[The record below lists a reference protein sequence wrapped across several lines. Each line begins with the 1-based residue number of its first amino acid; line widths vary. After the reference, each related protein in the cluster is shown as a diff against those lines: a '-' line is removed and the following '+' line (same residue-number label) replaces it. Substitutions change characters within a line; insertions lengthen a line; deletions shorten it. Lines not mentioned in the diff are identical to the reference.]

1 MTILIDPGHGNNT
14 PGKRSPDGRFLEYRF
29 NREIASRLNV
39 QLLQLGYDSR
49 IIVPEQ
55 EDISLAERCRR
66 VNAVCKA
73 LGKDNVILISI
84 HANASGNG
92 SQWMKAQG
100 WSAYTSKGHTKAD
113 ILAECLYDAAAANLP
128 GKRIRTDSSDGDRDW
143 EENFYILR
151 HTTCPAVLTENF
163 FYDSKDDL
171 AFLES
176 EEGKQ
181 AVVQLHVDGI
191 HRYRTYLGSKL
202 IKRGQ

>member
-1 MTILIDPGHGNNT
+1 MKILLDPGHGNNT
-14 PGKRSPDGRFLEYRF
+14 PGKRSPDCRFLEYRF
-29 NREIASRLNV
+29 NREIASRLNAR
-39 QLLQLGYDSR
+39 LLQLGYDSR

-55 EDISLAERCRR
+55 EDIPLAERCRR
-66 VNAVCKA
+66 VNAVCQS

-100 WSAYTSKGHTKAD
+100 WSAYTSKGQTKAD

-151 HTTCPAVLTENF
+151 HTICPAVLTENF

-181 AVVQLHVDGI
+181 AVLKLHVDGI
-191 HRYRTYLGSKL
+191 TNYLALSE
-202 IKRGQ
+202 Q

>member
-1 MTILIDPGHGNNT
+1 MTILLDPGHGNNT

-29 NREIASRLNV
+29 NREIASRLNAR
-39 QLLQLGYDSR
+39 LLQLGYDSR

-55 EDISLAERCRR
+55 EDIPLPERCRR
-66 VNAVCKA
+66 VNSICQS

-84 HANASGNG
+84 HGNASGNG

-100 WSAYTSKGHTKAD
+100 WSAYTSKGQTKAD

-151 HTTCPAVLTENF
+151 HTICPAVLTENF

-171 AFLES
+171 SFLES

-181 AVVQLHVDGI
+181 AVVKLHVDGI
-191 HRYRTYLGSKL
+191 TNYLALSE
-202 IKRGQ
+202 Q

>member
-1 MTILIDPGHGNNT
+1 MTILLDPGHGNNT
-14 PGKRSPDGRFLEYRF
+14 LGKRSPDGRFLEYRF
-29 NREIASRLNV
+29 NREIASRLNAR
-39 QLLQLGYDSR
+39 LLQLGYDSR
-49 IIVPEQ
+49 IIVSEL
-55 EDISLAERCRR
+55 EDIPLAERCRR
-66 VNAVCKA
+66 VNAISQV

-100 WSAYTSKGHTKAD
+100 WSAYTSRGKTKAD

-151 HTTCPAVLTENF
+151 HTICPAVLTENF

-181 AVVQLHVDGI
+181 AVVKLHVDGI
-191 HRYRTYLGSKL
+191 TNYLALSA
-202 IKRGQ
+202 Q

>member
-1 MTILIDPGHGNNT
+1 MTILLDPGHGNNT

-29 NREIASRLNV
+29 NREIASRLNAR
-39 QLLQLGYDSR
+39 LLQLGYDSR

-55 EDISLAERCRR
+55 EDIPLAERCRR
-66 VNAVCKA
+66 VNAICQS

-84 HANASGNG
+84 HGNASGNG

-100 WSAYTSKGHTKAD
+100 WSAYTSKGQTKAD

-151 HTTCPAVLTENF
+151 HTICPAVLTENF

-181 AVVQLHVDGI
+181 AVVQLHVAAI
-191 HRYRTYLGSKL
+191 LMYKNSAEVK
-202 IKRGQ
+202 

>member
-1 MTILIDPGHGNNT
+1 MTILLDPGHGNNT

-29 NREIASRLNV
+29 NREIASRLNAR
-39 QLLQLGYDSR
+39 LLQLGYDSR
-49 IIVPEQ
+49 IIVSEL
-55 EDISLAERCRR
+55 EDIPLAERCRR
-66 VNAVCKA
+66 VNAICQV

-100 WSAYTSKGHTKAD
+100 WSAYTSKGQTKAD

-151 HTTCPAVLTENF
+151 HTICPAVLTENF

-171 AFLES
+171 SFLES

-181 AVVQLHVDGI
+181 AVVKLHVDGI
-191 HRYRTYLGSKL
+191 TNYLALSA
-202 IKRGQ
+202 Q

>member
-1 MTILIDPGHGNNT
+1 MTILLDPGHGYNT

-29 NREIASRLNV
+29 NREIASRLNAR
-39 QLLQLGYDSR
+39 LLQLGYDSR

-55 EDISLAERCRR
+55 EDIPLAERCRR
-66 VNAVCKA
+66 VNAVCQA

-100 WSAYTSKGHTKAD
+100 WSAYTSKGQTKAD

-128 GKRIRTDSSDGDRDW
+128 GKRIRIDSSDGDRDW
-143 EENFYILR
+143 EDNFYILR
-151 HTTCPAVLTENF
+151 HTICPAVLTENF

-181 AVVQLHVDGI
+181 AVVKLHVNGI
-191 HRYRTYLGSKL
+191 TNYLALS
-202 IKRGQ
+202 GQ

>member
-1 MTILIDPGHGNNT
+1 MTILLDPGHGNNT

-29 NREIASRLNV
+29 NREIASRLNAR
-39 QLLQLGYDSR
+39 LLQLGYDSR
-49 IIVPEQ
+49 IIVPEL
-55 EDISLAERCRR
+55 EDIPLAERCRR
-66 VNAVCKA
+66 VNAVCQA
-73 LGKDNVILISI
+73 LGKDDVILISI

-100 WSAYTSKGHTKAD
+100 WSAYTSKGQTKAD

-151 HTTCPAVLTENF
+151 HTICPAVLTENF

-181 AVVQLHVDGI
+181 AVVKLHMDGI
-191 HRYRTYLGSKL
+191 TNYLALSE
-202 IKRGQ
+202 Q

>member
-1 MTILIDPGHGNNT
+1 MTILLDPGHGNNT

-29 NREIASRLNV
+29 NREIASCLNAR
-39 QLLQLGYDSR
+39 LLQLGYDSR
-49 IIVPEQ
+49 IIVPEL
-55 EDISLAERCRR
+55 EDIPLAERCRR
-66 VNAVCKA
+66 VNAVCQV
-73 LGKDNVILISI
+73 LGKENVILISI

-100 WSAYTSKGHTKAD
+100 WSAYTSKGQTKAD

-151 HTTCPAVLTENF
+151 RTICPAVLTENF

-176 EEGKQ
+176 EEGKL
-181 AVVQLHVDGI
+181 AVVKLHVDGI
-191 HRYRTYLGSKL
+191 TNYLALSE
-202 IKRGQ
+202 Q

>member
-1 MTILIDPGHGNNT
+1 MTILLDPGHGNNT

-29 NREIASRLNV
+29 NREIASRLNA

-55 EDISLAERCRR
+55 EDIPLAERCRR
-66 VNAVCKA
+66 VNSVCQA

-92 SQWMKAQG
+92 SQWMNAQG
-100 WSAYTSKGHTKAD
+100 WSAYTSKGQTKAD

-151 HTTCPAVLTENF
+151 HTICPAVLTENF

-176 EEGKQ
+176 KEGKQ
-181 AVVQLHVDGI
+181 AVVQCHIVGI
-191 HRYRTYLGSKL
+191 QLYIESVLSNV
-202 IKRGQ
+202 

>member
-1 MTILIDPGHGNNT
+1 MTILLDPGHGNNT

-29 NREIASRLNV
+29 NREIAARLNV
-39 QLLQLGYDSR
+39 RLLQLGYDSR
-49 IIVPEQ
+49 IIVPEL
-55 EDISLAERCRR
+55 EDIPLAERCRR
-66 VNAVCKA
+66 VNVVCKA

-92 SQWMKAQG
+92 SQWMNAQG
-100 WSAYTSKGHTKAD
+100 WSAYTSKGQTKAD

-128 GKRIRTDSSDGDRDW
+128 GKRIRTDPSDGDRDW

-151 HTTCPAVLTENF
+151 HTICPAVLTENF

-176 EEGKQ
+176 EEGRQ
-181 AVVQLHVDGI
+181 VVVKLHVDGI
-191 HRYRTYLGSKL
+191 TNYLALS
-202 IKRGQ
+202 GQ

>member
-1 MTILIDPGHGNNT
+1 MKIFIDNGHGSDT
-14 PGKRSPDGRFLEYRF
+14 AGKRSLDGSFLEYKF
-29 NREIASRLNV
+29 NRIIAQRIVADLTDC
-39 QLLQLGYDSR
+39 GYDAELL
-49 IIVPEQ
+49 VPEIT
-55 EDISLAERCRR
+55 DISLAERCRR
-66 VNAVCKA
+66 VNAVFQA

>member
-1 MTILIDPGHGNNT
+1 MTILLDPGHGNNT

-39 QLLQLGYDSR
+39 RLLQFGYDSR

-66 VNAVCKA
+66 VNAVCQA

-100 WSAYTSKGHTKAD
+100 WSAYTSKGQTKAD

-151 HTTCPAVLTENF
+151 HTICPAVLTENF

-176 EEGKQ
+176 KEGKQ
-181 AVVQLHVDGI
+181 AVLKLHVDGI
-191 HRYRTYLGSKL
+191 TNYLALSE
-202 IKRGQ
+202 Q

>member
-1 MTILIDPGHGNNT
+1 MTILLDPGHGNNT

-29 NREIASRLNV
+29 NREIASRLNA

-55 EDISLAERCRR
+55 EDIPLAERCRR
-66 VNAVCKA
+66 VNAICQS

-100 WSAYTSKGHTKAD
+100 WSAYTSKGQTKAD

-151 HTTCPAVLTENF
+151 HTICPAVLTENF

-176 EEGKQ
+176 EEGRQ
-181 AVVQLHVDGI
+181 AVVKLHVDGI
-191 HRYRTYLGSKL
+191 TNYLALSA
-202 IKRGQ
+202 Q

>member
-1 MTILIDPGHGNNT
+1 MTILLDPGHGNNT

-29 NREIASRLNV
+29 NREIASRLNAR
-39 QLLQLGYDSR
+39 LLQLGYDSR

-66 VNAVCKA
+66 VNAVCQA

-100 WSAYTSKGHTKAD
+100 WSAYTSKGQTKAD

-143 EENFYILR
+143 EENFYVLR
-151 HTTCPAVLTENF
+151 HSLCPAVLTENF

-176 EEGKQ
+176 EEGKESI
-181 AVVQLHVDGI
+181 VQLHVGGI
-191 HRYRTYLGSKL
+191 IEYIRKFT
-202 IKRGQ
+202 IVA

>member
-1 MTILIDPGHGNNT
+1 MTILLDPGHGNNT

-29 NREIASRLNV
+29 NREIASRLNAR
-39 QLLQLGYDSR
+39 LLQLGYDSR

-55 EDISLAERCRR
+55 EDIPLAERCRR
-66 VNAVCKA
+66 VNAICQS

-84 HANASGNG
+84 HGNASGNG

-100 WSAYTSKGHTKAD
+100 WSAYTSKGQTKAD

-151 HTTCPAVLTENF
+151 HTICPAVLTENF

-176 EEGKQ
+176 EEGRQ
-181 AVVQLHVDGI
+181 VVVKLHVDGI
-191 HRYRTYLGSKL
+191 TNYLALS
-202 IKRGQ
+202 GQ

>member
-1 MTILIDPGHGNNT
+1 MTILLDPGHGNNT

-29 NREIASRLNV
+29 NREIASRLNAR
-39 QLLQLGYDSR
+39 LLQLGYDSR

-55 EDISLAERCRR
+55 EDIPLAERCRR
-66 VNAVCKA
+66 VNAVCQT
-73 LGKDNVILISI
+73 LGKENVILISI

-92 SQWMKAQG
+92 SQWMSAQG
-100 WSAYTSKGHTKAD
+100 WSAYTSKGQTKAD

-151 HTTCPAVLTENF
+151 RTICPAVLTENF

-176 EEGKQ
+176 EEGRQ
-181 AVVQLHVDGI
+181 AVVQCHIVGI
-191 HRYRTYLGSKL
+191 QLY
-202 IKRGQ
+202 IKITSSPV

>member
-1 MTILIDPGHGNNT
+1 MKIFIDNGHGSDT
-14 PGKRSPDGRFLEYRF
+14 AGKRSPDGRFLEYKF
-29 NREIASRLNV
+29 NRSIARRIVADLTHR
-39 QLLQLGYDSR
+39 GYDAELL
-49 IIVPEQ
+49 VPEIT
-55 EDISLAERCRR
+55 DISLAERCRR
-66 VNAVCKA
+66 VNAVCQA
-73 LGKDNVILISI
+73 LGKDDVILISI

-100 WSAYTSKGHTKAD
+100 WSAYTSKGQTKAD

-151 HTTCPAVLTENF
+151 HTICPAVLTENF

-176 EEGKQ
+176 EEGRQ
-181 AVVQLHVDGI
+181 AVVKLHVDGI
-191 HRYRTYLGSKL
+191 TNYLALSE
-202 IKRGQ
+202 Q

>member
-1 MTILIDPGHGNNT
+1 MTILLDPGHGKNT

-39 QLLQLGYDSR
+39 RLLQFGYDSR

-66 VNAVCKA
+66 VNAVCQA

-100 WSAYTSKGHTKAD
+100 WSAYTSKGQTKAD

-143 EENFYILR
+143 EENFYILL
-151 HTTCPAVLTENF
+151 C
-163 FYDSKDDL
+163 KC
-171 AFLES
+171 
-176 EEGKQ
+176 
-181 AVVQLHVDGI
+181 
-191 HRYRTYLGSKL
+191 
-202 IKRGQ
+202 